1 MTTDNNPICN
11 GPRRSTRSFQYRDRA
26 AERRKGINKDYA
38 DHDDLV
44 SAYQNAAAPVGGDG
58 AAAARQQQ
66 IEESKFL
73 GGDIEHTHLV
83 KGLDYALLQK
93 IRDDL
98 TNAAEGEPMNE
109 DDDADAEWVWRV
121 KVARALP
128 LPLSPVVSF
137 SLFFCSLSP
146 TPPPLSSLPHGRSSC
161 IGGVAVLRLTLF
173 RQPVVAIP
181 FACVQAE

>member
-1 MTTDNNPICN
+1 MTTDNNTI
-11 GPRRSTRSFQYRDRA
+11 RLTRSFQYRDRA

-58 AAAARQQQ
+58 TAAARQQQ

-109 DDDADAEWVWRV
+109 DDDADAEWVWRS
-121 KVARALP
+121 KVARAL
-128 LPLSPVVSF
+128 LPVSF
-137 SLFFCSLSP
+137 SHSFCSLSHP
-146 TPPPLSSLPHGRSSC
+146 FPSPLSPPSPMAEAVVW
-161 IGGVAVLRLTLF
+161 GVAVLGLTPFLNF
-173 RQPVVAIP
+173 SSAVP
-181 FACVQAE
+181 FACVQTE

>member
-1 MTTDNNPICN
+1 MTTDNNTI
-11 GPRRSTRSFQYRDRA
+11 RLTRSFQYRDRA

-58 AAAARQQQ
+58 TAAARQQQ

-109 DDDADAEWVWRV
+109 DDDADAEWVWRS

-128 LPLSPVVSF
+128 LPLSP
-137 SLFFCSLSP
+137 SLSLTLSALSP
-146 TPPPLSSLPHGRSSC
+146 TPSPLPFLLPLPWPKQLYG
-161 IGGVAVLRLTLF
+161 VLR
-173 RQPVVAIP
+173 
-181 FACVQAE
+181 CSD